1 MRGTATYPVQKTRD
15 VWHCH
20 SSRAYVRDPGS
31 PLRVIP
37 SNNTTVGKGIAV
49 EDEKIIESFHLMWD
63 TFPGLA
69 RLIDANHTVIAS
81 NPIAQSKGFVQGS
94 TCAKVG
100 DPASHRGCKL
110 AKALQSG
117 ETVTDNELSDR
128 IRGWMPVPGHEDL
141 CVHFA
146 ILLPTES

>member
-1 MRGTATYPVQKTRD
+1 M
-15 VWHCH
+15 
-20 SSRAYVRDPGS
+20 
-31 PLRVIP
+31 
-37 SNNTTVGKGIAV
+37 

-100 DPASHRGCKL
+100 DPASHRVCKL

-117 ETVTDNELSDR
+117 EAVTDNELSDR